1 MKSLGGSGIFVRE
14 VWLKN
19 RAVRVS
25 GSNLEAAR
33 DCLKNKS
40 RASAKS

>member
-1 MKSLGGSGIFVRE
+1 MKSLGGNGIFIRE

-25 GSNLEAAR
+25 GSNPKAAR

-40 RASAKS
+40 RASAKN